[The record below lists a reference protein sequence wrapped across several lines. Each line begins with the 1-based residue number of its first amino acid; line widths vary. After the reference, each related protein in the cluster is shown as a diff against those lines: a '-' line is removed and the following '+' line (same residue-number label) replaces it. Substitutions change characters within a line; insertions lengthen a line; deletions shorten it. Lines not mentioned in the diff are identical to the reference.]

1 MAVEVVLNLLL
12 MYLKYSLVVIALL
25 IVVGAVL
32 WLWAVARAWLHRARG
47 PD

>member
-1 MAVEVVLNLLL
+1 MVLNLLL
-12 MYLKYSLVVIALL
+12 MYLKYSLTVIALL
-25 IVVGAVL
+25 IVLGGVL